1 MRMPRVAMSEG
12 STDHGRD
19 TMHRIHL
26 QELRGLVCAFH
37 EVAGDKLGLDAILGA
52 QTCAQNFY
60 L

>member
-1 MRMPRVAMSEG
+1 MSEG